1 MRQLKLYPDPEVK
14 TEVRASPFASARASS
29 RVVPARVVDVRDA
42 PPATFSVSC
51 RRRRSPVPPLIAP
64 HPRPPPFSQRA
75 APAAPVEKTWNSAR
89 NTEVKRL
96 LRPGVA
102 DGPAELAANMTKA
115 GAISVNLQ
123 PLTADEMAVLGDG
136 LKRAESMT
144 VIRLKC
150 EARGGGLPIAA
161 PERLKTRKMTSASGR
176 DALRA
181 DKTRERLARC
191 LAAQVRRSTTLVE
204 LELGADLGPAAMEI
218 LGKAIAGNVSLRRL
232 SFADSNLGDTSF
244 ASLTH
249 GLRENNAVREIN
261 LSGCALTDASGTAVG
276 SILRAHAS
284 RRATVSWE
292 NTLRCYP
299 GSAAEKDHAARRPAA
314 GGLTKLD
321 LSYNRLAVVAV
332 RAICESL
339 RQDDRLETLVMKN
352 NHMNED
358 CAAKL
363 GRAMREHPTLASIE
377 LQASEAEGANLGILR
392 VVPGSDDAEEKS
404 ATGEDEDGAKAVE
417 RRVFMDMDCP
427 PTTPRSRAKAD
438 TERAATR
445 AEAAA
450 RAKAES
456 RSRPSSARAAGTRA
470 KPSGAWAESRRGWSP
485 ASNAVPPKWDDI
497 GSHTAAARPASAL
510 PRSPFA
516 KAARPASVKR
526 DARRSEPWTAPKLGR
541 SKAEA
546 VLATKTNTV
555 ATREKASTEKMLVNQ
570 LTKALRALEDRVAG
584 MSADELRRHVAM
596 AARAADTASTLT
608 ETDGRA
614 SSRMI
619 AKVREDLRALEEMCD

>member
-1 MRQLKLYPDPEVK
+1 
-14 TEVRASPFASARASS
+14 
-29 RVVPARVVDVRDA
+29 
-42 PPATFSVSC
+42 
-51 RRRRSPVPPLIAP
+51 
-64 HPRPPPFSQRA
+64 
-75 APAAPVEKTWNSAR
+75 
-89 NTEVKRL
+89 
-96 LRPGVA
+96 
-102 DGPAELAANMTKA
+102 
-115 GAISVNLQ
+115 
-123 PLTADEMAVLGDG
+123 MAVLGDG

-150 EARGGGLPIAA
+150 ARGGGLPIAA
-161 PERLKTRKMTSASGR
+161 PERLKTRKMTPASGR

-249 GLRENNAVREIN
+249 GLRENDAVREIN

-427 PTTPRSRAKAD
+427 PRRRGRAPRRTPNARRLARRRRRAPRRSRD
-438 TERAATR
+438 LDRPRPEPRERGR
-445 AEAAA
+445 NPPA
-450 RAKAES
+450 RGPNRGAGGAP
-456 RSRPSSARAAGTRA
+456 RVTPCRPSGTTSVRTPPPRVPRARFRVR
-470 KPSGAWAESRRGWSP
+470 PSRRRL
-485 ASNAVPPKWDDI
+485 D
-497 GSHTAAARPASAL
+497 
-510 PRSPFA
+510 PR
-516 KAARPASVKR
+516 R
-526 DARRSEPWTAPKLGR
+526 
-541 SKAEA
+541 
-546 VLATKTNTV
+546 
-555 ATREKASTEKMLVNQ
+555 
-570 LTKALRALEDRVAG
+570 
-584 MSADELRRHVAM
+584 
-596 AARAADTASTLT
+596 
-608 ETDGRA
+608 
-614 SSRMI
+614 
-619 AKVREDLRALEEMCD
+619 

>member
-1 MRQLKLYPDPEVK
+1 M
-14 TEVRASPFASARASS
+14 
-29 RVVPARVVDVRDA
+29 
-42 PPATFSVSC
+42 
-51 RRRRSPVPPLIAP
+51 
-64 HPRPPPFSQRA
+64 
-75 APAAPVEKTWNSAR
+75 
-89 NTEVKRL
+89 KRL

-136 LKRAESMT
+136 LKRAESMS

-161 PERLKTRKMTSASGR
+161 PERLKTRKMTVASGR
-176 DALRA
+176 EALRA
-181 DKTRERLARC
+181 DKTRERLGRC

-204 LELGADLGPAAMEI
+204 LEVGADLGPAAMEH

-232 SFADSNLGDTSF
+232 SFADSNLGDASF
-244 ASLTH
+244 ASLMN
-249 GLRENNAVREIN
+249 GLRDNDAVRDID
-261 LSGCALTDASGTAVG
+261 LSGCALTDASGTAIG

-292 NTLRCYP
+292 NNLRCYP
-299 GSAAEKDHAARRPAA
+299 GSAAEKDLAAKPPAA

-321 LSYNRLAVVAV
+321 LSYNDLTVVTV
-332 RAICESL
+332 RAVCESL
-339 RQDDRLETLVMKN
+339 RQDDRLETLVMKGN
-352 NHMNED
+352 ILGED
-358 CAAKL
+358 SAAKL
-363 GRAMREHPTLASIE
+363 GHAMREHPTLASIE
-377 LQASEAEGANLGILR
+377 LQASKSEGANLGILR
-392 VVPGSDDAEEKS
+392 VVPGSAAAAAAES
-404 ATGEDEDGAKAVE
+404 STGECEDGAAAVK
-417 RRVFMDMDCP
+417 RQVFMDMDCP

-438 TERAATR
+438 AERAAIR

-450 RAKAES
+450 RAKAKS
-456 RSRPSSARAAGTRA
+456 RSRPSSARASSGTQA
-470 KPSGAWAESRRGWSP
+470 KLSGAWGEPRRGWSP
-485 ASNAVPPKWDDI
+485 ASNAVPPKWGDI

-516 KAARPASVKR
+516 KAARPSSVR
-526 DARRSEPWTAPKLGR
+526 ARRDSRRSDPWTAPKLGR

-546 VLATKTNTV
+546 VLATSTNTA
-555 ATREKASTEKMLVNQ
+555 ATRKEESTEKMLVNQ

-596 AARAADTASTLT
+596 AARAADTASKLT

-619 AKVREDLRALEEMCD
+619 AKVREDLRALDEMCH

>member
-1 MRQLKLYPDPEVK
+1 M
-14 TEVRASPFASARASS
+14 
-29 RVVPARVVDVRDA
+29 
-42 PPATFSVSC
+42 
-51 RRRRSPVPPLIAP
+51 AP

-89 NTEVKRL
+89 NTDVKRL

-161 PERLKTRKMTSASGR
+161 PERLKTPAACRAA
-176 DALRA
+176 DA

-249 GLRENNAVREIN
+249 AGASATTASRYTR
-261 LSGCALTDASGTAVG
+261 GCALTDASGTAVG

-332 RAICESL
+332 RAICEA
-339 RQDDRLETLVMKN
+339 
-352 NHMNED
+352 
-358 CAAKL
+358 CARTIA
-363 GRAMREHPTLASIE
+363 
-377 LQASEAEGANLGILR
+377 
-392 VVPGSDDAEEKS
+392 
-404 ATGEDEDGAKAVE
+404 
-417 RRVFMDMDCP
+417 
-427 PTTPRSRAKAD
+427 
-438 TERAATR
+438 
-445 AEAAA
+445 
-450 RAKAES
+450 
-456 RSRPSSARAAGTRA
+456 
-470 KPSGAWAESRRGWSP
+470 SRR
-485 ASNAVPPKWDDI
+485 
-497 GSHTAAARPASAL
+497 
-510 PRSPFA
+510 
-516 KAARPASVKR
+516 
-526 DARRSEPWTAPKLGR
+526 
-541 SKAEA
+541 
-546 VLATKTNTV
+546 
-555 ATREKASTEKMLVNQ
+555 
-570 LTKALRALEDRVAG
+570 
-584 MSADELRRHVAM
+584 
-596 AARAADTASTLT
+596 
-608 ETDGRA
+608 
-614 SSRMI
+614 SS
-619 AKVREDLRALEEMCD
+619 